1 VGSLVPTYLRGAW
14 ESREAELG
22 LRTAAMGPM
31 SLGLDHEKIVVGT
44 AGGDVYVVG
53 MTGFGYREERDFA

>member
-1 VGSLVPTYLRGAW
+1 MEELSLR
-14 ESREAELG
+14 S
-22 LRTAAMGPM
+22 AAMGPM

-53 MTGFGYREERDFA
+53 MTGFGYREEGEFA

>member
-1 VGSLVPTYLRGAW
+1 MGSLVPTTLRGAW
-14 ESREAELG
+14 LEQADALG

-31 SLGLDHEKIVVGT
+31 TLGLDHEKIIVGT

-53 MTGFGYREERDFA
+53 MTGWGYRGMDEE